1 MCFVICSR
9 LPLQLRN
16 KGKGDSLQPPI
27 CTSSL
32 TETNIS
38 MLMSVSLSVLTMLNI
53 WGKPNATETIGNP
66 YEGLRGYR

>member
-1 MCFVICSR
+1 MCFVICSG

-32 TETNIS
+32 RDYYMNINV
-38 MLMSVSLSVLTMLNI
+38 SVPVCAYAEHLGNAKCYRNNKESL
-53 WGKPNATETIGNP
+53 
-66 YEGLRGYR
+66 